1 VLVTVTFLWHVEQ
14 VSEERGAWSGG
25 PQGSS
30 IEPQKPSRHNVEDG
44 WSFHGHV
51 SMNFATTNVIS

>member
-1 VLVTVTFLWHVEQ
+1 MLVTVTFLWHVEQ
-14 VSEERGAWSGG
+14 VSEERGGWSGG

-30 IEPQKPSRHNVEDG
+30 IEPRKPSRHNVEAR